1 MSTKIKM
8 RKHNLCHRCPH
19 NGKGDPA
26 CLTCRDPA
34 ITAHRGTVS
43 MESLVEIGKEPSV
56 EPADAYY
63 DDDDRDDG
71 DNTMQR
77 NRIDELVLVISTFF
91 SLTAQQFEVVKTL
104 YQDKKTDGYATY
116 RNAAEKLGVDRHE
129 VATRLAEALKACPAL
144 ATLNLHK
151 SVVRPQWRGADSG
164 GLPVVDT
171 NDIRLPDGEP
181 TDDDIPEY

>member
-1 MSTKIKM
+1 
-8 RKHNLCHRCPH
+8 
-19 NGKGDPA
+19 
-26 CLTCRDPA
+26 
-34 ITAHRGTVS
+34 

-63 DDDDRDDG
+63 DDNNDDDG

-91 SLTAQQFEVVKTL
+91 ELTPEQFAVVREL
-104 YQDKKTDGYATY
+104 YLEKKEMGYATY
-116 RNAAEKLGVDRHE
+116 RSAAEKLGVDRHA
-129 VATRLAEALKACPAL
+129 VASILNSALVTCPAL

-151 SVVRPQWRGADSG
+151 SVRPQWRGAGSG

-171 NDIRLPDGEP
+171 NDTNDIRLPPGEP
-181 TDDDIPEY
+181 TDNDIPEY